1 MATLGRIRNR
11 SGLLLV
17 VIGVGMLAF
26 IGGDFM
32 SSLGSGG
39 GGSIYVGEVLGEDV
53 LRQNFEIKVEEGIEN
68 WKSQNQQAVLNQT
81 TIGQIRA
88 QIWDQYVRELIMENE
103 FEKLGI
109 DVSDDEFFEL
119 LQGANVHPEIAKVP
133 AFQDPTT
140 GQFDRTKVLGYL
152 KQIDQDQTG
161 DARTRW
167 IGFQK
172 YLIGLIKTSKYNAL
186 VNKAMY
192 VTDEEARIDF
202 NSNSQNVT
210 FNYVA
215 IPFASIDDAD
225 VEPTESEL
233 NTYYNNHKD
242 DYNQDA
248 SKDVDFVVYSVVP
261 SVEDDATTKA
271 EISDLVADFEIF
283 EDYELMARR
292 NSDNTNSRFIFTTED
307 GLQDQ
312 NWKEL
317 FNAKEGTVY
326 GPYQASQGVY
336 RIAKLAAVQNRA
348 DSVEA
353 RHILIKPTQTMSMD
367 SVNKKIDAL
376 KLAIEG
382 GADFAD
388 LAQRNSED
396 KGSAIKGGDLGWFS
410 EGAMVDEFNEAC
422 FTSNRGDLS
431 VVTSQF
437 GVHLIEVTKTSR
449 KVKKVKIAYIDRV
462 VEPSTE
468 TFNTYYSQ
476 AAQFAGKILNEG
488 VAFDSLIAENNLVKR
503 SDSKVTS
510 DKQAV
515 VGLPNSREMVRWM
528 NTNEAGSVSEVFQFE
543 NSYVVAYLTKEYEE
557 GTTELED
564 IKEQI
569 SALVIKEKK
578 ANKITESITATNDL
592 ASIASSNSTTVV
604 SAQKATMANL
614 SVQGIGYEPELVG
627 SIFGTKLNSISAPIT
642 GNNAVYVVEVI
653 AIDDEKLEGNF
664 SQQKTNIVKQASS
677 AANGQSY
684 NALKESANVQDNR
697 SDFY

>member
-11 SGLLLV
+11 SGLLLA
-17 VIGVGMLAF
+17 VIGIAMLSF
-26 IGGDFM
+26 ILGDFLK
-32 SSLGSGG
+32 STNSGG
-39 GGSIYVGEVLGEDV
+39 GQGLYVGNVLGEDV

-88 QIWDQYVRELIMENE
+88 QIWDQYVRELIMNTE

-133 AFQDPTT
+133 SFQDPKT

-215 IPFASIDDAD
+215 IPFTSIDDAD

-242 DYNQDA
+242 DYTQDA

-261 SVEDDATTKA
+261 SAEDDATTKA
-271 EISDLVADFEIF
+271 EITDLVADFEIF

-353 RHILIKPTQTMSMD
+353 RHILIKPIQTMSMD

-388 LAQRNSED
+388 LAQKNSED

-437 GVHLIEVTKTSR
+437 GMHLIEVTKTSR

-488 VAFDSLIAENNLVKR
+488 VAFDSLVTENNLVKR

-510 DKQAV
+510 DKQAI

-642 GNNAVYVVEVI
+642 GNNAVYVVEVT

>member
-53 LRQNFEIKVEEGIEN
+53 MRQAYEVKVEEGINN
-68 WKSQNQQAVLNQT
+68 WQSQNPQSVLNQT
-81 TIGQIRA
+81 TTAQIRS

-233 NTYYNNHKD
+233 NTYYNKHKD

-312 NWKEL
+312 KWKEL

-422 FTSNRGDLS
+422 FTSNRGDIS

-557 GTTELED
+557 GATELED

-578 ANKITESITATNDL
+578 ANKITDSITATNDL